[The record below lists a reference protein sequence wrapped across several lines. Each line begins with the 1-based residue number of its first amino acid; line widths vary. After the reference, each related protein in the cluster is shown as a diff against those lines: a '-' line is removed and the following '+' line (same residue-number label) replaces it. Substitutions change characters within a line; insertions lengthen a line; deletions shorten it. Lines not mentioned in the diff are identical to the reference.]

1 MSNRY
6 IAEKNMKKHL
16 SAFIALALLSTHCL
30 AQSTTNPKG
39 ISVRPVTID
48 VSTAPGTTESKR
60 VLITNGLDEK
70 KQFIVYVTDWLR
82 DTTGGHIYSEPSE
95 NPRSCATWIDTDKS
109 FFELEPGQTEEL
121 YLKIS
126 APGDSNL
133 KSQMR
138 WCMLFI
144 ETTQE
149 KKVKDTTGVTTT
161 IASRFRVGVHIY
173 LTPEGMKYKELK
185 LLQFTNTNN
194 QLNKYRMIC
203 QNTGQTQ
210 LHCTAYLELSSL
222 TDGSRIKLPV
232 IEFPIFPD
240 QIRYLDFTIPESTPK
255 GKYTLTG
262 IIDAGEEVPL
272 EATQVLIE
280 L

>member
-1 MSNRY
+1 
-6 IAEKNMKKHL
+6 MKKHL
-16 SAFIALALLSTHCL
+16 SVVTAFVFLSTYCL
-30 AQSTTNPKG
+30 AQSITNPKG

-48 VSTAPGTTESKR
+48 VSTAPGNTESKR
-60 VLITNGLDEK
+60 VLITNGLDVK
-70 KQFIVYVTDWLR
+70 KQFIVYVSDWLR

-95 NPRSCATWIDTDKS
+95 SPRSCATWIETDKS

-121 YLKIS
+121 YLKVS
-126 APGDSNL
+126 APADSNS
-133 KSQMR
+133 KVQMR

-173 LTPEGMKYKELK
+173 LTPEGIKNKELK
-185 LLQFTNTNN
+185 LLQFITNN
-194 QLNKYRMIC
+194 NERNKYRMIC

-210 LHCTAYLELSSL
+210 LHCTGYLELSSL
-222 TDGSRIKLPV
+222 TDGSRIKLPA
-232 IEFPIFPD
+232 IEFPMFPD

-255 GKYTLTG
+255 GRYTLTG

-272 EATQVLIE
+272 EAAQLLIE

>member
-1 MSNRY
+1 MIDRY
-6 IAEKNMKKHL
+6 FADKKMKKYLPVVITLFLL
-16 SAFIALALLSTHCL
+16 SAKCL

-48 VSTAPGTTESKR
+48 LSTSPGNTESKR
-60 VLITNGLDEK
+60 ILITNGLDVK
-70 KQFIVYVTDWLR
+70 KQFIVYVSDWLR

-95 NPRSCATWIDTDKS
+95 NLRSCATWVNADKS

-121 YLKIS
+121 FIKVS
-126 APGDSNL
+126 PPADSNT
-133 KSQMR
+133 KIQMR

-173 LTPEGMKYKELK
+173 LTPEGIKGKELK
-185 LLQFTNTNN
+185 LLEFTPTNTQN
-194 QLNKYRMIC
+194 NKYRMIC
-203 QNTGQTQ
+203 QNKGQTQ
-210 LHCTAYLELSSL
+210 LNCTGYIELSSL

-240 QIRYLDFTIPESTPK
+240 QIRYLDFTIPDSTPK

-262 IIDAGEEVPL
+262 IIDAGEDVPL
-272 EATQVLIE
+272 EAAQLLIE